1 MLFLIPP
8 LIFELVLLRGNFS
21 PVKSL
26 LNLGNRLSTITG
38 VVAGGATDTGW
49 LEVRRDID

>member
-21 PVKSL
+21 PVKSV

-38 VVAGGATDTGW
+38 GATDIGW